1 MKKRNNSFL
10 LFVLAI
16 AMTAAPLLTSCS
28 DDNGELDPKSTS
40 LNHNYNYVLW
50 MYGEEG
56 NRMLV
61 LDSLSTVI
69 TNVNVN
75 SSWLKATVSPDL
87 VAGHPQ
93 ITLECQNALGKDLQ
107 DALLTVTTQNGDV
120 ASITV
125 KHSDLTLGDAY
136 SRNNNGLLAN
146 QWNRFLTEW
155 WKCNTVEL
163 DGIDVP
169 QATPWTV
176 EGGLYIPSTIRD
188 SYRPNQ
194 GWEMAFSY
202 LNDPT
207 LNGTRYFA
215 LYNKYTG
222 ILRVFT
228 YLLNPKGEGNELSF
242 MVKMGENNSLNMFP
256 LYHQY
261 EFGIPS
267 CHDFGETLS
276 RNPIIYDGQDQ
287 AFMTLVTPYRQTSS
301 LASGWHCF
309 DLDLSAYCPPGK
321 DWLRLEKKEAKLT
334 IYPNT
339 QTTQAVSLF
348 GSIAGDIGGT
358 FSNEKIIQHGG
369 GNCMSG
375 ICGVLDML
383 SGKASS
389 SISSANTYGSL
400 MTKNGGNEGLGAY
413 LNPAKYWGGFGL
425 SIASGALGM
434 IGSYMAEPVS
444 YDTIPGKIDLKAD
457 LQLDASGY
465 IKTFNATDIRGL
477 AVAPEAIS
485 SVNGSNGHLGK
496 GIWGLA
502 EDPVVY
508 IDTED
513 LMSTYDHINL
523 MATENGCTNTNFS
536 EYEMRI
542 VYAFDPTSIK
552 VNINRELY
560 PELSDVNVTTTVG
573 VYPARSCG
581 YTDPYR
587 RFMMMGE
594 RPSFSMAPG
603 KTSGLV
609 RLNSSSTPRLWQVAP
624 ADLCDTDKNAYDTME
639 NSKLMQQPG
648 GNFRFYS
655 PVHKEFF
662 KTIMVNPQVY
672 VPCVKGGAIGN
683 PQAPDFVVCVTVS
696 FYPHKNHPE
705 YAEPCTFSKV
715 FIPKVVL
722 VDRNGMKTVANNLR
736 SYADK
741 CKNDKAV
748 NTLANDHSVPVYQG
762 GGHQLVA
769 KTLRMFNKLGL

>member
-400 MTKNGGNEGLGAY
+400 MTKNGGNEGWGAY

-485 SVNGSNGHLGK
+485 SVNGSNGHMGK
-496 GIWGLA
+496 GIWSLA

-639 NSKLMQQPG
+639 NSKLMQQLG

-655 PVHKEFF
+655 PVHNEFF

-762 GGHQLVA
+762 GGHQLVV
-769 KTLRMFNKLGL
+769 F

>member
-1 MKKRNNSFL
+1 
-10 LFVLAI
+10 
-16 AMTAAPLLTSCS
+16 MTAAPLLTSCS

-400 MTKNGGNEGLGAY
+400 MTKNGGNEGWGAY

-485 SVNGSNGHLGK
+485 SVNGSNGHMGK
-496 GIWGLA
+496 GIWSLA

-639 NSKLMQQPG
+639 NSKLMQQLG

-655 PVHKEFF
+655 PVHNEFF

>member
-28 DDNGELDPKSTS
+28 DDNGELDPKYTS

-383 SGKASS
+383 SGKASN

-400 MTKNGGNEGLGAY
+400 MTKNGGNEGWGAY

-485 SVNGSNGHLGK
+485 SVNGSNGHMGK
-496 GIWGLA
+496 GIWSLA

-655 PVHKEFF
+655 PVHNEFF

>member
-1 MKKRNNSFL
+1 MKKRSVFYL
-10 LFVLAI
+10 LPVLAMS
-16 AMTAAPLLTSCS
+16 MTVALVVSSCS
-28 DDNGELDPKSTS
+28 DDDDL
-40 LNHNYNYVLW
+40 YNSEPAASARSFDYGLW
-50 MYGEEG
+50 MYGE
-56 NRMLV
+56 NAYRQLV
-61 LDSLSTVI
+61 LDNLSTEI
-69 TNVNVN
+69 KTVNVN
-75 SSWLKATVSPDL
+75 SPWLKASVGEM
-87 VAGHPQ
+87 VGGHP
-93 ITLECQNALGKDLQ
+93 TLILESQNAKGRDLPN
-107 DALLTVTTQNGDV
+107 AVLTVTTENGEE
-120 ASITV
+120 AHITV
-125 KHSDLTLGDAY
+125 KHSEMTLGDAY
-136 SRNNNGLLAN
+136 SSNNNGLLCN
-146 QWNRFLTEW
+146 DQNNFLTEW
-155 WKCNTVEL
+155 WKCNTVKINGL
-163 DGIDVP
+163 DMP
-169 QATPWTV
+169 QATPWIV
-176 EGGLYIPSTIRD
+176 EGGLYIPPTVRD
-188 SYRPNQ
+188 SYRPDQ

-202 LNDPT
+202 LNDYT
-207 LNGTRYFA
+207 LDGTRYFA

-222 ILRVFT
+222 VLRVFT

-242 MVKMGENNSLNMFP
+242 MVKMGEANSLNMFP

-261 EFGIPS
+261 EFGIPT
-267 CHDFGETLS
+267 CHDFGSSLS
-276 RNPIIYDGQDQ
+276 RNPLIYDGQDQ
-287 AFMTLVTPYRQTSS
+287 PFMTLVTPYRQTSS
-301 LASGWHCF
+301 LATGWHCF
-309 DLDLSAYCPPGK
+309 DIDMSAYSPSGK
-321 DWLRLEKKEAKLT
+321 DWLRLDKKEAKLT
-334 IYPNT
+334 IFPNT
-339 QTTQAVSLF
+339 ETTQAVSLF

-383 SGKASS
+383 SGKASN
-389 SISSANTYGSL
+389 SISSANTYASL
-400 MTKNGGNEGLGAY
+400 MTKNGGNEGWGAY

-485 SVNGSNGHLGK
+485 SVNGSDGHMGK

-513 LMSTYDHINL
+513 LMSTYDHVNL
-523 MATENGCTNTNFS
+523 AATANGYSNTSFGD
-536 EYEMRI
+536 YEMRI

-552 VNINRELY
+552 VNINRDLY

-573 VYPARSCG
+573 VYPARPCG
-581 YTDPYR
+581 YTEPYR
-587 RFMMMGE
+587 QFMMMGT
-594 RPSFSMAPG
+594 RPTFSLAPG
-603 KTSGLV
+603 KTSGVV
-609 RLNSSSTPRLWQVAP
+609 RLNNSSTPRLWQVTP
-624 ADLCDTDKNAYDTME
+624 ADLCESDKNAYDTPDK
-639 NSKLMQQPG
+639 SVLMTQPG

-655 PVHKEFF
+655 PVHTEFF

-672 VPCVKGGAIGN
+672 VPYVKGGAIGL

-696 FYPHKNHPE
+696 FYTHKNHPAD
-705 YAEPCTFSKV
+705 AEPCTFSKV
-715 FIPKVVL
+715 FIPKAVL

-736 SYADK
+736 SYADN
-741 CKNDKAV
+741 CKNDKAI

-762 GGHQLVA
+762 GGHQLIA

>member
-1 MKKRNNSFL
+1 MKKKNFFYL
-10 LFVLAI
+10 LSVILISLTI
-16 AMTAAPLLTSCS
+16 ALFTSCS
-28 DDNGELDPKSTS
+28 DEDDLMSPESARS
-40 LNHNYNYVLW
+40 AQASNYGLW
-50 MYGEEG
+50 MYGENA
-56 NRMLV
+56 NRLLV
-61 LDSLSTVI
+61 LDNLSTGVKS
-69 TNVNVN
+69 VDVN
-75 SSWLKATVSPDL
+75 SSWLKASVGDM
-87 VAGHPQ
+87 VGGHP
-93 ITLECQNALGKDLQ
+93 TLILESHNAIGSDLP
-107 DALLTVTTQNGDV
+107 DARLTVTAGNGEV
-120 ASITV
+120 AHITV
-125 KHSDLTLGDAY
+125 RHSELTLGDAY
-136 SRNNNGLLAN
+136 SSNNDGLLCNAQN
-146 QWNRFLTEW
+146 NFLTEW
-155 WKCNTVEL
+155 WKCNTVKINGV
-163 DGIDVP
+163 DMP

-176 EGGLYIPSTIRD
+176 EGGLYIPPTIRD
-188 SYRPNQ
+188 SYRPDQ

-202 LNDPT
+202 LNDQT
-207 LNGTRYFA
+207 LDGTRYFA

-242 MVKMGENNSLNMFP
+242 MVKMGENNSTNMFP

-261 EFGIPS
+261 EFGIPT
-267 CHDFGETLS
+267 CHDFGASLS
-276 RNPIIYDGQDQ
+276 RNPMIYDGQDQ

-301 LASGWHCF
+301 LATGWHCF
-309 DLDLSAYCPPGK
+309 DLDMSAYCPSGK

-339 QTTQAVSLF
+339 QTTQAVTLF

-389 SISSANTYGSL
+389 SISSANTYASL
-400 MTKNGGNEGLGAY
+400 MTKNGGNEGMGAY

-434 IGSYMAEPVS
+434 IGSYVAEPVS

-465 IKTFNATDIRGL
+465 IKTFNSTDIRGL

-485 SVNGSNGHLGK
+485 SVNGSNGHMGK
-496 GIWGLA
+496 GIWSLE

-513 LMSTYDHINL
+513 LMSTYDHVNL
-523 MATENGCTNTNFS
+523 MAEGNGYTNTNFGD
-536 EYEMRI
+536 YEMRI

-552 VNINRELY
+552 VNINREIY

-587 RFMMMGE
+587 QLMMMGE
-594 RPSFSMAPG
+594 RPSFSLAPD
-603 KTSGLV
+603 KTSGVV
-609 RLNSSSTPRLWQVAP
+609 RLNASSTPRLWQVTP
-624 ADLCDTDKNAYDTME
+624 ADLCDTDKDAYDTAG
-639 NSKLMQQPG
+639 NSKLMDQPG

-655 PVHKEFF
+655 PVHNEFF

-672 VPCVKGGAIGN
+672 VPYVKGGAIGR

-705 YAEPCTFSKV
+705 GAEPCTFSKV
-715 FIPKVVL
+715 FVPKVVL

-736 SYADK
+736 NYANN

-748 NTLANDHSVPVYQG
+748 NSLANDHSVPVYQG
-762 GGHQLVA
+762 GGQHLVA
-769 KTLRMFNKLGL
+769 KTLRMFDKLGL